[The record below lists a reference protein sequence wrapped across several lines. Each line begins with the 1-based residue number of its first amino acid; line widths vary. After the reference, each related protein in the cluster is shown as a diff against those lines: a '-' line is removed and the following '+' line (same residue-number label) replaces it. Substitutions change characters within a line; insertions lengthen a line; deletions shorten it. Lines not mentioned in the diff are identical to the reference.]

1 MSCSTANLWLSIST
15 NLTSALPG
23 RAGGNAHLR
32 RRQRDVKRRPDKA
45 AENDRSQDG
54 YEPGVAE
61 ERPDPV
67 PHGVSK
73 RFEAHCGSQ
82 WVRRRGG
89 GTLRLFVPSKP
100 LPQPQLHGERRTMR
114 GSGGHGQILNTRIIA
129 AGSVGCVKIASLIA
143 ERAKIWSGIWRHVQ
157 RAGVSAL
164 RPVDGPQGPKR
175 TPLGSA

>member
-1 MSCSTANLWLSIST
+1 
-15 NLTSALPG
+15 
-23 RAGGNAHLR
+23 
-32 RRQRDVKRRPDKA
+32 
-45 AENDRSQDG
+45 
-54 YEPGVAE
+54 VAE

-82 WVRRRGG
+82 WVRSARRRNPPALCSVQAAA
-89 GTLRLFVPSKP
+89 TTTASWRAADDARV
-100 LPQPQLHGERRTMR
+100 R
-114 GSGGHGQILNTRIIA
+114 GHGQILNTRIIA

>member
-1 MSCSTANLWLSIST
+1 
-15 NLTSALPG
+15 LTSALPG
-23 RAGGNAHLR
+23 GAGGNAHLR

-82 WVRRRGG
+82 WVRSAPAEEPFGS
-89 GTLRLFVPSKP
+89 LFRPSRC
-100 LPQPQLHGERRTMR
+100 HNHSFMA
-114 GSGGHGQILNTRIIA
+114 SGGRCEGP
-129 AGSVGCVKIASLIA
+129 GGMVKS
-143 ERAKIWSGIWRHVQ
+143 
-157 RAGVSAL
+157 
-164 RPVDGPQGPKR
+164 
-175 TPLGSA
+175 